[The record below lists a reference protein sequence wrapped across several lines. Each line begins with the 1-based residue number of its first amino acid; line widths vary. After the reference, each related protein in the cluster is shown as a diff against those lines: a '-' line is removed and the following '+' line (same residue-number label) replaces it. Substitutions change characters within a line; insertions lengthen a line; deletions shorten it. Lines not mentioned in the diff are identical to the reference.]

1 MVKNLCFI
9 LLGVFLLF
17 SCAAQPPA
25 ETALT
30 EALTSPESVT
40 AAAAADTTGLS
51 ETEPTPTTEPL
62 TEAVTS
68 TPDTTGAPE
77 TEPSTEPPATS
88 ATETDPPAPPVT
100 SAAPVTTAVPM
111 TTTPETTAQVPPETF
126 SVQEITVSNTVVTY
140 IGTNARPQL
149 VIAQGGVNSRETIQS
164 YAARTGAS
172 ILVNGGMW
180 NTDGTACGA
189 TIIGDTIYQ
198 ILDEY
203 KMHGSYNNNEI
214 LTYFADGHFESV
226 RIASESDWKA
236 LRKRGAEWCVK
247 GCIPLI
253 RNKKDVIWDDNTVHA
268 RSFIAQDVTGT
279 YWVGATGGSGY
290 GGPGIKYADLRAA
303 LREAIDEPLLFLYA
317 LDGGG
322 SSHLWAEGRKC
333 NPNVKAENRA
343 VVNVIAF
350 WE

>member
-1 MVKNLCFI
+1 MFKKFCYI
-9 LLGVFLLF
+9 LIGLFLLS
-17 SCAAQPPA
+17 SCAANPSA
-25 ETALT
+25 EATQT
-30 EALTSPESVT
+30 EAPTAPESVP
-40 AAAAADTTGLS
+40 AAPGS
-51 ETEPTPTTEPL
+51 
-62 TEAVTS
+62 S
-68 TPDTTGAPE
+68 APE
-77 TEPSTEPPATS
+77 TDA
-88 ATETDPPAPPVT
+88 PAP
-100 SAAPVTTAVPM
+100 S
-111 TTTPETTAQVPPETF
+111 ETF
-126 SVQEITVSNTVVTY
+126 SVREITVSDTVVTF
-140 IGTNARPQL
+140 IGTNARPML
-149 VIAQGGVNSRETIQS
+149 VIAQGGVNARENIES

-203 KMHGSYNNNEI
+203 AMHGSYNNNEI

-226 RIASESDWKA
+226 RIASDRDWRA

-253 RNKKDVIWDDNTVHA
+253 RDKTDVIWDDNTVHA

-279 YWVGATGGSGY
+279 YWVGATGGSGC
-290 GGPGIKYADLRAA
+290 GGPGIKYADLRDA
-303 LREAIDEPLLFLYA
+303 LREAIDESLLFLYA

-322 SSHLWAEGRKC
+322 SSHLWAQGKKQ
-333 NPNVKAENRA
+333 NPNVKNENRA

>member
-1 MVKNLCFI
+1 MEKWGIKQKNVLYGVNDMFKSFCFI
-9 LLGVFLLF
+9 LVGLFLLS
-17 SCAAQPPA
+17 SCGANPSV
-25 ETALT
+25 ETTLT
-30 EALTSPESVT
+30 EALTEPASVP
-40 AAAAADTTGLS
+40 AAPGS
-51 ETEPTPTTEPL
+51 
-62 TEAVTS
+62 S
-68 TPDTTGAPE
+68 APE
-77 TEPSTEPPATS
+77 TDAPEPS
-88 ATETDPPAPPVT
+88 
-100 SAAPVTTAVPM
+100 
-111 TTTPETTAQVPPETF
+111 ETF
-126 SVQEITVSNTVVTY
+126 SVREITVSDTV
-140 IGTNARPQL
+140 
-149 VIAQGGVNSRETIQS
+149 VIAQGGVNAREYIES
-164 YAARTGAS
+164 YAARTGSS
-172 ILVNGGMW
+172 ILINGGMW

-203 KMHGSYNNNEI
+203 AMHGSYNNNEI

-226 RIASESDWKA
+226 RIASDSDWRA

-253 RNKKDVIWDDNTVHA
+253 RYKKDVIWDDNTVHA

-279 YWVGATGGSGY
+279 YWVGATGGSGC

-322 SSHLWAEGRKC
+322 SSHLWAQGKKQ
-333 NPNVKAENRA
+333 NPNVKNENRA

>member
-1 MVKNLCFI
+1 MFKNLCLI
-9 LLGVFLLF
+9 LLGIFLL
-17 SCAAQPPA
+17 SACAATPPA
-25 ETALT
+25 ETAPT
-30 EALTSPESVT
+30 ETVTEPESVT
-40 AAAAADTTGLS
+40 AASADDSTGL
-51 ETEPTPTTEPL
+51 
-62 TEAVTS
+62 
-68 TPDTTGAPE
+68 PE
-77 TEPSTEPPATS
+77 TEVSP
-88 ATETDPPAPPVT
+88 ETDPPVTAAPPVT
-100 SAAPVTTAVPM
+100 APVTTAA
-111 TTTPETTAQVPPETF
+111 PETAAPEPSETF
-126 SVQEITVSNTVVTY
+126 SVREITVSDTVVTF
-140 IGTNARPQL
+140 IGTNARPRL
-149 VIAQGGVNSRETIQS
+149 VIAQGGVNARERIES

-203 KMHGSYNNNEI
+203 AMHGSYNNNEI

-226 RIASESDWKA
+226 RIASEADWKT

-253 RNKKDVIWDDNTVHA
+253 RDKKDVIWDDHTVHA
-268 RSFIAQDVTGT
+268 RSFIAHDVSGT

-333 NPNVKAENRA
+333 NPNVKGENRA